1 MQVMNQ
7 VEVLN
12 LRDLEDQTDTSLF
25 VLNNTE
31 PRGEIVFNVTVGR
44 GRDYIVVVPD
54 TWVPFDLTTQAK
66 KSEILD
72 SPDFRRA
79 VTQKYLTVV
88 STKSADEFL
97 RDNEYATA
105 ELHRV
110 YNKAGGQNNIA
121 ANSDRPNSDRTNIG
135 KNESKLDQIRQSTA
149 GIPAEQAVEESI
161 SGAVMQIVARSNSES
176 EDRMDVKE
184 AISLLM
190 GRKLNSKELEYIMKA
205 SNQEALKAF
214 ASKQV

>member
-7 VEVLN
+7 VEVLH

-66 KSEILD
+66 KAEILD

-79 VTQKYLTVV
+79 VTQKYLIVV

-97 RDNEYATA
+97 RDNEHATA
-105 ELHRV
+105 ELNRV
-110 YNKAGGQNNIA
+110 YNKAGGQNIIA
-121 ANSDRPNSDRTNIG
+121 ANSERPAQIR
-135 KNESKLDQIRQSTA
+135 NESKLDQIRQSTA
-149 GIPAEQAVEESI
+149 GIPAEQAVDESI
-161 SGAVMQIVARSNSES
+161 SGAVMQIVARSNSEG
-176 EDRMDVKE
+176 EEKMDVKE

-205 SNQEALKAF
+205 SSQEALKAF
-214 ASKQV
+214 ASKQIQP